1 MRHVFVVTYGRSGS
15 TLVQGLLNTLP
26 GVLVRGENGFYVL
39 SLYRAMTT
47 AMAFRARHS
56 RHAPRRVTSAFY
68 GVHEIAPRRFVATT
82 RNLLTQTLLGGV
94 RRDTVDVLGFKEVLW
109 HQVTPQETE
118 GFFDF
123 LDRVFP
129 GARYVL
135 NTRQH
140 EDVLASGF
148 WQRRDDDEAL
158 AAVARVEDIQAY
170 LRESRPDRVHDTV
183 YELLAGDDLAAS
195 DAQLRDLAT
204 FVIGRCDGDLLE
216 ALRETRKTGHG
227 PRAFGVK
234 RRRGEPTTGTG

>member
-39 SLYRAMTT
+39 SLYRAMADAT
-47 AMAFRARHS
+47 AFRARHV
-56 RHAPRRVTSAFY
+56 RHRPRQSTSAFY
-68 GVHEIAPRRFVATT
+68 GVHEVAPRRFVTAS
-82 RNLLTQTLLGGV
+82 RNLLTQTLLGRV
-94 RRDTVDVLGFKEVLW
+94 RRDSVDVLGFKEVLW
-109 HQVTPQETE
+109 HQVTPEETE

-135 NTRQH
+135 NTRHH

-158 AAVARVEDIQAY
+158 AAVARVEEIQAY

-204 FVIGRCDGDLLE
+204 FVIGRCDEDLLD

-234 RRRGEPTTGTG
+234 RRPGATTPGPA